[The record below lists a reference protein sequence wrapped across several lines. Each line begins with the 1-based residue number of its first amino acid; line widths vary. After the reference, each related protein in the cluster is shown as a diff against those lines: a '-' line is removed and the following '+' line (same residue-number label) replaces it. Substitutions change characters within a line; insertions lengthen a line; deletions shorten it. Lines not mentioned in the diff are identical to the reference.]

1 MTQPDSKSVELILQ
15 LFQRDIERHY
25 GGRTVGLT
33 LNGKQATAQ
42 LNRLLQQRFRE
53 GQEDCRKAGDP
64 TNHVHYQESVN
75 RLLEEAK
82 VAELEK
88 LGNAILTDGSSYD
101 NIKPYVQRRLAEL
114 KKDKI

>member
-1 MTQPDSKSVELILQ
+1 MPDSKSIELILQ

-33 LNGKQATAQ
+33 LNGEQATAQ
-42 LNRLLQQRFRE
+42 L
-53 GQEDCRKAGDP
+53 
-64 TNHVHYQESVN
+64 N

-114 KKDKI
+114 KKDKQHE